1 MVDYHHDWEELK
13 SWRLIRNLTLEEE
26 LGESAGI
33 AKNSVFRW
41 EAGMRKIPPFLHLA
55 LKAIDLKKG
64 GEKNVVRKKAKRKM
78 GD

>member
-1 MVDYHHDWEELK
+1 MTGEELK
-13 SWRLIRNLTLEEE
+13 SWRLTRNLTQEE
-26 LGESAGI
+26 LGEILGV

-55 LKAIDLKKG
+55 LKAIDPKKG

>member
-1 MVDYHHDWEELK
+1 MTGEELK
-13 SWRLIRNLTLEEE
+13 SWRSKRNLTQEE
-26 LGESAGI
+26 LGGILGI

>member
-1 MVDYHHDWEELK
+1 MK
-13 SWRLIRNLTLEEE
+13 SWRSKRNLTQEE
-26 LGESAGI
+26 LGGILGI